1 VTWLTHALTHLDD
14 DRSHGVEGEGGG
26 EQNEGDGS
34 SATQSTHLLDFR
46 RMTDSNERL
55 HSDTHNNFIVCK
67 ILEQRLMLTFS
78 TLRLMELCVFSK
90 REQYWSSICKLDADQ
105 SNLRDCPQ
113 KERAYETSSKQ
124 ILLVNCYVNLASSSF
139 GVFRRSCLSS
149 LLTFISV

>member
-1 VTWLTHALTHLDD
+1 MTWLTHAFTHLVEDK
-14 DRSHGVEGEGGG
+14 SNGVEGKGEGK
-26 EQNEGDGS
+26 QNVGDGS

-67 ILEQRLMLTFS
+67 ILEQRLMLTFW

-139 GVFRRSCLSS
+139 GVFWRSCLSS
-149 LLTFISV
+149 LLTYISV